1 MSKLN
6 RDILYLIFKELRNDK
21 KTFYSCLSV
30 NKTWCEIIIPILW
43 NNPWKY
49 LNDDN
54 NTNEKILLD
63 KIISH
68 LSDESRDNIKKLG
81 IELTTNLY
89 KKPLFNYI
97 SFCRHLNLNAIKR
110 IIINSGKKII
120 LKEIIYLFIN
130 ENTKFTHLYIPQ
142 QFNHQIH
149 LIPGAE
155 ICFSEIEFL
164 SCNTSIND
172 NVLIGLIK
180 MCKPI
185 KELELY
191 ININNNNY
199 KISELIETPKK
210 LFNVRLL
217 NNYALY
223 LNHDESFCKIIENSL
238 IKHSNTIKY
247 FKITKQP
254 ITTILSYFINLKSL
268 ELNGNYHKLAWDC
281 LENVSLPFLQI
292 LKTIY
297 VSTKPLTSLIE
308 NTNGYLNEIII
319 NDIPHDDIDNK
330 RIIQIIYKKCPKLK
344 YLKLEFKNSNILEL
358 NNLLINCHYLNGL
371 FFINSKF
378 DWNNLF
384 EILIKSSP
392 INLYKFKFD
401 TIYDNIEKDSLKYFF
416 NNWKDKHP
424 LLLQFNQKNLEQYS
438 DLIEKYKEEGIIKKF
453 DYNLCNEDFKWI

>member
-1 MSKLN
+1 MNL
-6 RDILYLIFKELRNDK
+6 LL
-21 KTFYSCLSV
+21 

-68 LSDESRDNIKKLG
+68 LSDESRNNIKKLG
-81 IELTTNLY
+81 IDLPTNLY

-110 IIINSGKKII
+110 IIINSRKKII
-120 LKEIIYLFIN
+120 LKEIIHLFIN

-172 NVLIGLIK
+172 NVLI
-180 MCKPI
+180 
-185 KELELY
+185 
-191 ININNNNY
+191 
-199 KISELIETPKK
+199 
-210 LFNVRLL
+210 
-217 NNYALY
+217 
-223 LNHDESFCKIIENSL
+223 
-238 IKHSNTIKY
+238 
-247 FKITKQP
+247 
-254 ITTILSYFINLKSL
+254 

-330 RIIQIIYKKCPKLK
+330 RIIQVIYKKCPKLK

-392 INLYKFKFD
+392 INLFKFKFD

-416 NNWKDKHP
+416 NNWKGKHP